1 MSDKDNT
8 QFVVG
13 DIVVRPVGVGR
24 HERRYVV
31 VRITPSGSQMIL
43 RPVEGEGLSPVRVHR
58 CGNGTYW
65 GGNKNSMVRN
75 QVVHAV

>member
-1 MSDKDNT
+1 MSKDNT
-8 QFVVG
+8 KFQVG
-13 DIVVRPVGVGR
+13 DIVVRPVGFGR

-31 VRITPSGSQMIL
+31 VRITPSGSQMVL
-43 RPVEGEGLSPVRVHR
+43 RPVEGSLSTVRVHR